1 MRTVGD
7 PMPSSFSNAS
17 IMDKIADIRPKTTSI
32 RKSTFYELGA
42 PKAAIFVS
50 YSNKPP
56 SKLVMNCRKHREN
69 HKDLYS

>member
-7 PMPSSFSNAS
+7 PMPSNFRNVS
-17 IMDKIADIRPKTTSI
+17 ILDKIADIRPKTTSTQ
-32 RKSTFYELGA
+32 KSTFYELGA
-42 PKAAIFVS
+42 PKAAIFVG

-56 SKLVMNCRKHREN
+56 SKLVMNCRKHRKS